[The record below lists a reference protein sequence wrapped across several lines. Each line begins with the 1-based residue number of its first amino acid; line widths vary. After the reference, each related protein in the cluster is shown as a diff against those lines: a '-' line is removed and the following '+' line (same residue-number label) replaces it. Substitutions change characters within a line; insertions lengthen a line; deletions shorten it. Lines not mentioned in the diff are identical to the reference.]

1 MINKIIEQKVK
12 TLEEL
17 EKMVQAMKIKDQKI
31 VFTNGCFDIIHSG
44 HIHTLSEAKNKGTKL
59 IVAINSD
66 NSIKSLKGENRP
78 IQNEKQRSLIIAS
91 LFFVDF
97 VVIFEEATPFN
108 LIKTL
113 KPDVLV
119 KGGDYKISEIIGAD
133 IVIKNGGTVEMIPFL
148 EGFSTTDTIRKI
160 LNTK

>member
-66 NSIKSLKGENRP
+66 DSIKSLKGENRP